1 MKTHRFAAAALVL
14 LVAIPSVFAV
24 NDFWLGNRYSVGVSF
39 TLKHEAFIDPP
50 KLKRLPMPSYP
61 IELLEAGVQGHAKIQ
76 FLVREDGSVADVSV
90 VSADSEEFG
99 IEAKKAVAAWSFTP
113 GKNRNGG
120 KPAAVRMQC
129 DFDFEL
135 NEKTQP
141 QPNASNARPEPRK

>member
-1 MKTHRFAAAALVL
+1 MSTFRFIFAVLALL
-14 LVAIPSVFAV
+14 FASSSAFAV

-39 TLKHEAFIDPP
+39 TVKHEAFIDPP
-50 KLKRLPMPSYP
+50 KLKALSMPSYP

-99 IEAKKAVAAWSFTP
+99 IEAQETVAAWSFTP

-129 DFDFEL
+129 EFDFKVG
-135 NEKTQP
+135 EK
-141 QPNASNARPEPRK
+141 SEPRGSWVDS